1 VIATFEGRD
10 SFKYELG
17 WIKWL
22 VDARSGGR
30 DVRYLRCI
38 VELTNGFAEASSN
51 LLFVSVNALRRAT
64 ATALSALFR
73 SRSACTTSLKP
84 LITPKFA

>member
-1 VIATFEGRD
+1 LVID
-10 SFKYELG
+10 SFIASAFHLLSTAYFQ
-17 WIKWL
+17 
-22 VDARSGGR
+22 D
-30 DVRYLRCI
+30 

-51 LLFVSVNALRRAT
+51 PLFVSVNALRPAT

-73 SRSACTTSLKP
+73 SRSACTTSLKA